1 MTKADNCL
9 DQNPVFSKLT
19 PNERDRLAS
28 LAIRKTYPKGAFV
41 CFQGD
46 LWPYVLYIN
55 SGRLGWSMLSPD
67 GKRHVVFRL
76 NPCDVVWGHSLFD
89 SKPMPA
95 SLEAMETSDVYIWSG
110 EQIRPIVFR
119 NADAMVEVAR
129 KLVATMRQVREV
141 VYGFAFHPVA
151 GRLARLLLDHY
162 QPVEG
167 QPAPRDLT
175 LDEMADSI
183 GTTRELVSKTLHRFA
198 DDGMIEISRMQ
209 FVFTDRGE
217 LEQLA
222 GYDEEKGILN

>member
-1 MTKADNCL
+1 MSELTTCL
-9 DQNPVFSKLT
+9 GKNPVFEKLA
-19 PNERDRLAS
+19 PEDRAELLRLAT
-28 LAIRKTYPKGAFV
+28 RKTYPRGAFI

-46 LWPYVLYIN
+46 LWPYVLQIG
-55 SGRLGWSMLSPD
+55 SGRMGWVMLSLD

-76 NPCDVVWGHSLFD
+76 GTCDVIWGHSLFD
-89 SKPMPA
+89 GKPMPA
-95 SLEAMETSDVYIWSG
+95 SLEVMEESVVYLWP
-110 EQIRPIVFR
+110 ERVIRPILSR
-119 NADAMVEVAR
+119 NVDALWEVNR
-129 KLVATMRQVREV
+129 ELVTSMRQVREV

-162 QPVEG
+162 QPVDG

-175 LDEMADSI
+175 LDEMAASV

-209 FVFTDRGE
+209 FVFTDRRQ

-222 GYDEEKGILN
+222 GRDE